1 MSQYKPYVLTLSEEQ
16 LSWIKK
22 SSKEFKIKTTE
33 FMRMVIDHV
42 KDSTNGD
49 LKAVLMKARLE
60 AQLEEIRNQAAKA
73 TKVQAELE
81 KELEALNA

>member
-60 AQLEEIRNQAAKA
+60 AQLESVREQAIKA
-73 TKVQAELE
+73 TKEQEQLE